1 VQMATTGPIDT
12 DMNPYHLLGIT
23 TDCTRAEVRKA
34 FLLKAQHAHPDHG
47 GEEPSFVE
55 FRAAYEQ
62 ILREL
67 DRRPGLA
74 AQTPDQTLRNNQA
87 QTLRDSRVARASYI
101 DMVRQ
106 LSVKSAPRNSNV
118 TPRWLTLIGVIVFL
132 WCIVAVIWANWY
144 AWTWDPVEEAARQAE
159 RARR

>member
-1 VQMATTGPIDT
+1 MATTGPIDT

-47 GEEPSFVE
+47 GEDPSFVQ

-87 QTLRDSRVARASYI
+87 QTRRDSRVERASYI
-101 DMVRQ
+101 DIVKR
-106 LSVKSAPRNSNV
+106 LSVRSARNSNEA
-118 TPRWLTLIGVIVFL
+118 PRWLTLIAIIVFL
-132 WCIVAVIWANWY
+132 WFIVAAIWANWY
-144 AWTWDPVEEAARQAE
+144 AWTWDPVEEAARQAD